1 MLRGLFFIRNM
12 ANMNIE
18 EFRKI
23 YADWQQSG
31 QSVRAYTRFYYW
43 QKRLKDWG
51 AKETAHY
58 VVAERC
64 M

>member
-1 MLRGLFFIRNM
+1 M

-31 QSVRAYTRFYYW
+31 QSVRASYTRSIGIKEDKFYYW

-64 M
+64 I